1 MKTIEEGNKLI
12 AEFMQAKNEIS
23 DVYYL
28 PEFGHYFN
36 SYGQIEWNE
45 CFRSNEL
52 KYHTSWDW
60 LMPVAEKIEKTWRGE
75 DLFCVKIA
83 FNTCLITQER
93 LMDKPIV
100 RAESTNRIDRT
111 KIEAVWSA
119 VVNFIEWYNNN

>member
-1 MKTIEEGNKLI
+1 MTKEEILEGNKLI

-60 LMPVAEKIEKTWRGE
+60 LMPCIGKISNKCEEPEELDGLKYALLTNNIEEAWI
-75 DLFCVKIA
+75 FC
-83 FNTCLITQER
+83 
-93 LMDKPIV
+93 
-100 RAESTNRIDRT
+100 
-111 KIEAVWSA
+111 IE
-119 VVNFIEWYNNN
+119 FIKWYNEKCSE

>member
-1 MKTIEEGNKLI
+1 MKTIGESNKLI

-60 LMPVAEKIEKTWRGE
+60 LMPVVERIANVKGFHNIKANLLDLKITANIS
-75 DLFCVKIA
+75 DVY
-83 FNTCLITQER
+83 
-93 LMDKPIV
+93 
-100 RAESTNRIDRT
+100 
-111 KIEAVWSA
+111 SA
-119 VVNFIEWYNNN
+119 VISFIEWYNYK